1 MSTYC
6 TQIVAL
12 EINQQRFGDML
23 VETCNGR
30 KERQHVAYKHFII
43 IITIIIIIIIIIIMQ
58 SN

>member
-1 MSTYC
+1 
-6 TQIVAL
+6 
-12 EINQQRFGDML
+12 ML

>member
-1 MSTYC
+1 
-6 TQIVAL
+6 
-12 EINQQRFGDML
+12 ML

-43 IITIIIIIIIIIIMQ
+43 IITIIIIIIIIIIIMQ